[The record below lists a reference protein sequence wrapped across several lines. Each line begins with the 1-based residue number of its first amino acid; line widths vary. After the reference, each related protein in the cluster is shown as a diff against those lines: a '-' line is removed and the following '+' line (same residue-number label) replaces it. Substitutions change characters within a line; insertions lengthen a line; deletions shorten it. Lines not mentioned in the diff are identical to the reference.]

1 MGRCSFPSAA
11 KGSACIVCGYALRR
25 DYDCPPRRDCD
36 NPRPPIDSCKHFLEW
51 TDRTALSTCGCKSI
65 EKLGTPTTIAECGL
79 HGDVTPLA
87 KKTKEGLPS
96 CLGCPD
102 FRQ

>member
-1 MGRCSFPSAA
+1 MKWECSECGRSANVPDDA
-11 KGSACIVCGYALRR
+11 SEVR
-25 DYDCPPRRDCD
+25 CPCRPCDPRSPGQCE
-36 NPRPPIDSCKHFLEW
+36 HFISW